1 MKKTAL
7 ILLLILFSPVA
18 AADFSSALEAYQRG
32 DLPDAAN
39 QFTTL
44 ANRNDADAQ
53 YMLGYM
59 YALGEGVVQD
69 YVKAHKWLNIATS
82 QGKKGARAAR
92 DKVARRMSRN
102 QITRAQQLARN
113 WKPIPTQLP
122 PSFVSNK
129 PQSTVYS
136 ISRNTII
143 DVQRRL
149 SELGYRPGP
158 ADGSPGSRT
167 HNAIRQYQIDNRLN
181 VTGRITRQLVKHLLP
196 EHSAGTSTW
205 GYPQVWSGPS
215 NKPNR
220 ATRELVRDLERVIGK
235 IKAQQAAERWVIRD
249 LRKLVRKNQ
258 HIWPHALMHERFS
271 RKNYR
276 LGKNWEVTSGR
287 FQIRPGAGLQS
298 DAARSFSSRGDSR
311 KELASAILN
320 SFIGGD
326 NRQFRK
332 QRVAQITTHKKIS
345 NAFASRARFSS
356 IDRDNRI
363 TLMLSR
369 GRKRDTGYGLVLNT
383 SGKRDEVSLIRVNR
397 SGSTV
402 LENYRGRLHLANGS
416 SHNIEWTRDQA
427 GRMAVAIDGQELFRV
442 KDSDIHKGFNQLSIT
457 NIGGDYLL
465 RELMLLDAG

>member
-32 DLPDAAN
+32 DLPNAAN

-44 ANRNDADAQ
+44 ANHNDADAQ

-102 QITRAQQLARN
+102 QITQAQQLARN
-113 WKPIPTQLP
+113 WKPIPTRMPQ
-122 PSFVSNK
+122 SFVSNK

-167 HNAIRQYQIDNRLN
+167 HNAIRQYQIDNRLM

-196 EHSAGTSTW
+196 EHSAGASTW
-205 GYPQVWSGPS
+205 GYPQVWAAPS
-215 NKPNR
+215 TKPNR

-258 HIWPHALMHERFS
+258 HTWPNVLLHERFS
-271 RKNYR
+271 RRNFR
-276 LGKNWEVTSGR
+276 LGQNWDVISGR
-287 FQIRPGAGLQS
+287 FKIQSGAGLQS

-311 KELASAILN
+311 KELAAAIL
-320 SFIGGD
+320 SSVIGGD
-326 NRQFRK
+326 NKQFRK

-345 NAFASRARFSS
+345 NAFASRTRFSS
-356 IDRDNRI
+356 IDRDSRI

-369 GRKRDTGYGLVLNT
+369 GGKRDTGYRLVLNT
-383 SGKRDEVSLIRVNR
+383 SGKRDEISLIRVNR

-402 LENYRGRLHLANGS
+402 IENYRGRLHLTNGS
-416 SHNIEWTRDQA
+416 SHNIEWTRDQD

-442 KDSDIHKGFNQLSIT
+442 EDSGIRKGFNQLSIT